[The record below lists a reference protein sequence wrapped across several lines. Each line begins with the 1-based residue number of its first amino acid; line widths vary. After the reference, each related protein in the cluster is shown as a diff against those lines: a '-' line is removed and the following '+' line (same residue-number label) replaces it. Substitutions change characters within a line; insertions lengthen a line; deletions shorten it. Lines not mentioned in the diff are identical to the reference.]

1 MHEIIMTK
9 IIKDVQRGSSRDSK
23 TYVQRGS
30 PREIVKLMYNKIS
43 AVPLLYMVSF
53 NISLGNPHCTW

>member
-9 IIKDVQRGSSRDSK
+9 IIKDVQRGSPRDSK

-30 PREIVKLMYNKIS
+30 PREIVKLVYNE
-43 AVPLLYMVSF
+43 
-53 NISLGNPHCTW
+53 GHQER